1 MAKKITTLYID
12 DSSLRLMVIQGKRI
26 KEWAESP
33 LEPGLVE
40 NNVVIEEAE
49 VAAKIKQLFKIQKVK
64 TTKVIVG
71 VSGLH
76 CLTRPITLPQL
87 PKTMLAEAVRRE
99 ASRALPV
106 PLEELYISWQT
117 IPAPEGKTQVFL
129 VAIPCKMADA
139 LLKALH
145 QAGLKPSFMNL
156 KPLLLARTIKEA
168 TAVIVDV
175 QTIEFDIVIM
185 AEGIPQPIR
194 TISFASEAL
203 SWQEKSAVIKN
214 ELDRTISFYNSN
226 NPENPL
232 TSSVPIFASGELANE
247 PELCQSLSGELG
259 YPVLPLPSPLE
270 YPEGLDPSHYMAN
283 IGLAFQE
290 LSVGKDAGPTVVS
303 LNILPAPY
311 QPKPISLTNILA
323 LSGAAVAAGLL
334 VFLVLLVQNTS
345 ADIASIRSQL
355 NTTDV
360 LLQLK
365 VAQRQKLTGNIAE
378 LEKKIAELETPRDSI
393 TAALGGLEKQSA
405 GINRDLEVTILS
417 LPGTMSLSSIGHI
430 TSILAISGRAQSER
444 DILLYL
450 QKLDASGRFG
460 DITITDMTK
469 VKDEGIN
476 FTLLLTLQAQS
487 IGASSMEIALGSLPT
502 TISLTGVD
510 SAEGRLIISGRS
522 PGKDEIFSYLRA
534 LEASGKFSEITISNM
549 KRTEDGE
556 MDFSLILKGGE

>member
-360 LLQLK
+360 LLQQK